1 MLARLAYPAELL
13 VAAIVHKAW
22 FQNKLPDQGD
32 IGDGSSCVGVG
43 RFLGSYEYRARRR
56 RADTIGLL
64 SVAASPKTV
73 RFLFMRQKPVI
84 WVDQLTLVS
93 LYAGVKLAIG
103 AGGAQLE
110 YLHTAPWLS
119 KLLRQFGLSSLV
131 RPLDYNL
138 GELRTPEG
146 LGLRFALDA
155 EIIAELP
162 RRLDTLGQVSG
173 FIPNQMGLDFKRM
186 RLYLTKAAAEV
197 VTPAVKLAYLAGLR
211 QAEFGPPPLLLI
223 GRDAAELCI
232 GWPCLQG
239 FVVRTYGRHPRTAL
253 GRGLA
258 VAAHFLRAIFHACVW
273 HARGITTSSPTPSK
287 PQIGVELLDAN
298 DPADVTFYP
307 WYPGSGIAADQISII
322 NHRPDTKITRGRA
335 STLRGQGHNW
345 INMRTFMDRQS
356 AVGRWQVPYLCDGWA
371 VLLNS
376 FGLLWHITRFASPL
390 ELWAAGQHLNL
401 IWSVS
406 YWEAFFRRHNIVAF
420 TQTSDTGVRILAQAI
435 AIDRAGGISFS
446 THGSHY
452 PLKYPGHASDYTVYF
467 SWGPYYRRI
476 FEHVGWIV
484 NQLVYCGHISHTGI
498 PSSSIMEQRKRL
510 MECGAQQIVCY
521 FDHAYGSDLHYSRQM
536 NVSLYQCLLAEVMQD
551 LQFGLLVKPRGAVE
565 LQALTELR
573 EPLAR
578 AQATGRCIV
587 LDPRFSPRDAALA
600 ADCVIGAGFN
610 SAVVQAVTAGRPG
623 LYADLS
629 GHQDNDFHKWGDG
642 IVAFMDLDSL
652 MTAVRI
658 RLADGAASVIGDHS
672 PVLQQIDPFCDGAG
686 ARRMGWYLH
695 NYITSINAGIGRDE
709 ALSRA
714 KRDYQEQ
721 FGEDKVATLSP
732 GS

>member
-1 MLARLAYPAELL
+1 
-13 VAAIVHKAW
+13 
-22 FQNKLPDQGD
+22 
-32 IGDGSSCVGVG
+32 
-43 RFLGSYEYRARRR
+43 
-56 RADTIGLL
+56 
-64 SVAASPKTV
+64 
-73 RFLFMRQKPVI
+73 MRQKPVI

-307 WYPGSGIAADQISII
+307 WYPGSGIAADQISIL
-322 NHRPDTKITRGRA
+322 NHRPDTKFTRGRA
-335 STLRGQGHNW
+335 STLRGHGHNW
-345 INMRTFMDRQS
+345 INMRMLMDRQS
-356 AVGRWQVPYLCDGWA
+356 AVGRWQVPYLCDGRA

-376 FGLLWHITRFASPL
+376 FGLFWHTGRSASPL

-510 MECGAQQIVCY
+510 MECGAQHIVCY
-521 FDHAYGSDLHYSRQM
+521 FDQAYGSDLHYSRQM

-686 ARRMGWYLH
+686 ARRMGRYLH

>member
-1 MLARLAYPAELL
+1 MAE
-13 VAAIVHKAW
+13 
-22 FQNKLPDQGD
+22 G
-32 IGDGSSCVGVG
+32 G
-43 RFLGSYEYRARRR
+43 
-56 RADTIGLL
+56 
-64 SVAASPKTV
+64 
-73 RFLFMRQKPVI
+73 RQKPVI
-84 WVDQLTLVS
+84 WVDALTIAS
-93 LYAGVKLAIG
+93 LFAGLKLGIRIDG
-103 AGGAQLE
+103 AHLE
-110 YLHTAPWLS
+110 YLQAAPWLVN
-119 KLLRQFGLSSLV
+119 LLHQFGLSTV
-131 RPLDYNL
+131 VHPLKYDL

-146 LGLRFALDA
+146 LGLYFALEA
-155 EIIAELP
+155 EIMAELP
-162 RRLDTLGQVSG
+162 RRLDNLGQVFG
-173 FIPNQMGLDFKRM
+173 FIPNQMGLDRKRM

-197 VTPAVKLAYLAGLR
+197 VTPAVKLAYLAGVR
-211 QAEFGPPPLLLI
+211 QAEFGPPPLLLVAH
-223 GRDAAELCI
+223 DAAELCI

-258 VAAHFLRAIFHACVW
+258 VAAHFLTAIFHACVW
-273 HARGITTSSPTPSK
+273 LARGITTSSPPPST
-287 PQIGVELLDAN
+287 PQIGVELIDAN

-335 STLRGQGHNW
+335 SALRAHGHNW

-356 AVGRWQVPYLCDGWA
+356 AVGRWQLPYLCDGRA

-376 FGLLWHITRFASPL
+376 FGVLWHTTRSASPL
-390 ELWAAGQHLNL
+390 ELWAAVQHLNL

-420 TQTSDTGVRILAQAI
+420 TQISETGVRILAQAI

-446 THGSHY
+446 THWSHY
-452 PLKYPGHASDYTVYF
+452 VFDYFGHARDNSVYF
-467 SWGPYYRRI
+467 SWGPYYRRK
-476 FEHVGWIV
+476 FEHEGWIV

-498 PSSSIMEQRKRL
+498 SSSSIMEQRKRL
-510 MECGAQQIVCY
+510 MECGAQHIVCY
-521 FDHAYGSDLHYSRQM
+521 FDHAYGTDIHYSRQM
-536 NVSLYQCLLAEVMQD
+536 NVSLYQCLFAEVMQD
-551 LQFGLLVKPRGAVE
+551 LQFGLLVKPRGGAQ

-573 EPLAR
+573 EPLAL

-610 SAVVQAVTAGRPG
+610 SAVIHAVTAGRPG

-629 GHQDNDFHKWGDG
+629 GHQDNEFHKWGDG

-652 MTAVRI
+652 MTAVRTC
-658 RLADGAASVIGDHS
+658 LAKGAASVIGDHS
-672 PVLQQIDPFCDGAG
+672 PVLKQIDPFCDGVG
-686 ARRMGWYLH
+686 AWRMGRYLH
-695 NYITSINAGIGRDE
+695 NYITSINAGTGRDE

-721 FGEDKVATLSP
+721 FGEDKVTALSP
-732 GS
+732 ES

>member
-1 MLARLAYPAELL
+1 
-13 VAAIVHKAW
+13 
-22 FQNKLPDQGD
+22 
-32 IGDGSSCVGVG
+32 
-43 RFLGSYEYRARRR
+43 
-56 RADTIGLL
+56 
-64 SVAASPKTV
+64 
-73 RFLFMRQKPVI
+73 MRQKPVI

-93 LYAGVKLAIG
+93 LYAGLKLAVS

-322 NHRPDTKITRGRA
+322 NHRPDTKFTRGRA
-335 STLRGQGHNW
+335 STLRGHGHNW
-345 INMRTFMDRQS
+345 INMRMLMDRQS
-356 AVGRWQVPYLCDGWA
+356 AVGRWQVPYLCDGRA

-376 FGLLWHITRFASPL
+376 FGLFWHTGRSASPL

-406 YWEAFFRRHNIVAF
+406 YWEAFFRRHNIGAF

-484 NQLVYCGHISHTGI
+484 NQLVYCGLISHTGI

-510 MECGAQQIVCY
+510 MECGAQHIVCY

-686 ARRMGWYLH
+686 ARRMGRYLH

>member
-1 MLARLAYPAELL
+1 MTE
-13 VAAIVHKAW
+13 
-22 FQNKLPDQGD
+22 
-32 IGDGSSCVGVG
+32 DG
-43 RFLGSYEYRARRR
+43 
-56 RADTIGLL
+56 
-64 SVAASPKTV
+64 
-73 RFLFMRQKPVI
+73 RQKPVI
-84 WVDQLTLVS
+84 WVDALTIAS
-93 LYAGVKLAIG
+93 LFAGLKLAIRI
-103 AGGAQLE
+103 GGAHLE
-110 YLHTAPWLS
+110 YLHAAPWLL
-119 KLLRQFGLSSLV
+119 KLMQQLGLSTV
-131 RPLDYNL
+131 VHPLKYDL

-146 LGLRFALDA
+146 LGLRFALEA
-155 EIIAELP
+155 EIMAELP

-173 FIPNQMGLDFKRM
+173 FIPNQMGLDRKRM

-197 VTPAVKLAYLAGLR
+197 VTPAVKLAYLAGVR
-211 QAEFGPPPLLLI
+211 QAEFRPPPLLLVAH
-223 GRDAAELCI
+223 DAAELCI
-232 GWPCLQG
+232 GWPCLRG
-239 FVVRTYGRHPRTAL
+239 IVVQTYGRHPRTAL

-258 VAAHFLRAIFHACVW
+258 VATHFLRAIVHACIW

-287 PQIGVELLDAN
+287 PQIGVELIDAN

-335 STLRGQGHNW
+335 STLRGHGHNW

-356 AVGRWQVPYLCDGWA
+356 AVGRWQLPYLCDGRA

-376 FGLLWHITRFASPL
+376 FGVLWHITRSASPL
-390 ELWAAGQHLNL
+390 ELWAAGQHLSL

-420 TQTSDTGVRILAQAI
+420 TQISETGLRILAQAI

-446 THGSHY
+446 THWSHY
-452 PLKYPGHASDYTVYF
+452 VFDYFGHARDNSVYF
-467 SWGPYYRRI
+467 SWGPYYRRK
-476 FEHVGWIV
+476 FEHEGWIV

-498 PSSSIMEQRKRL
+498 SSSSIMEQRKRL
-510 MECGAQQIVCY
+510 MECGAQHIVCY
-521 FDHAYGSDLHYSRQM
+521 FDHAYGTDIHYSRQM

-551 LQFGLLVKPRGAVE
+551 LQFGLLVKPRGGAQ

-587 LDPRFSPRDAALA
+587 LEPRFSPRDAALA

-610 SAVVQAVTAGRPG
+610 SAVIHAVTAGRPG

-629 GHQDNDFHKWGDG
+629 GHQDNEFHKWGDG

-658 RLADGAASVIGDHS
+658 RLAKGAASVIGDHS
-672 PVLQQIDPFCDGAG
+672 PVLKQIDPFCDGAG
-686 ARRMGWYLH
+686 ARRMGRYLH

-721 FGEDKVATLSP
+721 FGEDKVAALIP